1 MPFSFKQDKDPEAL
15 TDTRR
20 SQPPV
25 VAKTDLEVIIE
36 KHKTDLSAYDIGPV
50 TVPPPMP
57 AFAHVPPSFAF
68 PPPFAPPP
76 MSFPPWPP
84 YDPPYGQ
91 PQQGLVESNMAGSAK
106 DNDEELAMLGID
118 PNDLAGFG
126 N

>member
-15 TDTRR
+15 TDTRPL
-20 SQPPV
+20 QPQV

-36 KHKTDLSAYDIGPV
+36 KHKTYLSDYNIRPV

-57 AFAHVPPSFAF
+57 AFPQVPPSFAF

-76 MSFPPWPP
+76 MPFPTWPP
-84 YDPPYGQ
+84 YDPAYGQ
-91 PQQGLVESNMAGSAK
+91 PQQGPVEASMAGSAK